1 MSAWSQRGILFI
13 TGTGTGVGKTIV
25 TAAVATLAAEAGRR
39 VAVVK
44 VAQTGVYDGP
54 GSDTPDL
61 ETVTRLSGVTD
72 THELARFPDP
82 LSPEAAARVSGRPPV
97 DLEHAR
103 KVIGDLAVTRDLVLV
118 EGAGGLLVRY
128 DADGS
133 TIAGLA
139 AALNAE
145 ALVVVSA
152 GLGTLNHTALTLE
165 AMREHGVISAG
176 IVIGSWPRDPG
187 LAERENLTDLRQPF
201 IQLAIDSLDQVGDR
215 LQRTGKA
222 LAPQL
227 TAANEQA
234 LQEAIPAA
242 VSALTQYRA
251 WLTAKLPTAR
261 KDTAIGRDNFLFFL
275 RKVALLPYT
284 PEQLLAM
291 SQQEWSRAVAFEA
304 YQQTRLAG
312 VPPAP
317 FFPSAAA
324 QIQAEKVD

>member
-187 LAERENLTDLRQPF
+187 LAERENLADLEVVAVNDE
-201 IQLAIDSLDQVGDR
+201 L
-215 LQRTGKA
+215 TGTPETVNA
-222 LAPQL
+222 EP
-227 TAANEQA
+227 E
-234 LQEAIPAA
+234 
-242 VSALTQYRA
+242 SGG
-251 WLTAKLPTAR
+251 WFAKLKLSDPGAV
-261 KDTAIGRDNFLFFL
+261 DALMDRDAYEAFL
-275 RKVALLPYT
+275 RTL
-284 PEQLLAM
+284 
-291 SQQEWSRAVAFEA
+291 
-304 YQQTRLAG
+304 
-312 VPPAP
+312 
-317 FFPSAAA
+317 
-324 QIQAEKVD
+324 